1 MNNRDRVITNGL
13 FLVGA
18 LYGCAYILQPNVGCL
33 IGFLG
38 FLSVACISAAL
49 SIKGGVK

>member
-1 MNNRDRVITNGL
+1 MNNRGLVITSGL

-18 LYGCAYILQPNVGCL
+18 LYGCAYILQPNAGCL

-38 FLSVACISAAL
+38 FLFVACISAAL
-49 SIKGGVK
+49 SINGGVK